1 MKTWLAF
8 WYGIFKNNPTFRLV
22 LGLCPTLAVTTSLE
36 NALGMGLAAT
46 FVLVCSN
53 ALVSALRKVIPGA
66 VHIPCYIVIIATFVT
81 AINLL
86 MQAYL
91 PDLSAS
97 LGIFIPLIVVN
108 CIILGRAE
116 AFACKNGVV
125 DSIADGLGSG
135 IGFTLAL
142 ALVASVR
149 EIAGAGTLTVW
160 GDIAVKGINPGPV
173 TLAIL
178 PAGGFIVLGLLLAL
192 INRIGEWNARRHGA
206 PAPLPIN
213 LDCRHCTMCG
223 NGKAAEKSN
232 AEGREVQGLKVM
244 KCPKCGNDDDK
255 VLDSRSAR
263 DGAAIRRR
271 RECMKCGYR
280 FTTYEE
286 IDRDEVLVIKRDGT
300 RQTFDRQKIDKAIR
314 IACGK
319 RPVSDEQ
326 IRTMI
331 DHVVASIEGD
341 EVPADKIAELV
352 MHELHKVDEVAYI
365 RFASVYRQFKDVAQ
379 FLSAI
384 TEIVKK

>member
-1 MKTWLAF
+1 MSERRADGIIPHMKTILAF

-53 ALVSALRKVIPGA
+53 VLVSALRRVIPAA

-81 AINLL
+81 AVDLL

-108 CIILGRAE
+108 CVILGRAE
-116 AFACKNGVV
+116 AFASRNGVV
-125 DSIADGLGSG
+125 DSFADGLGSG

-142 ALVASVR
+142 ALVAAVR
-149 EIAGAGTLTVW
+149 EICGAGSLTIW

-178 PAGGFIVLGLLLAL
+178 PAGGFITLGLLLAL
-192 INRIGEWNARRHGA
+192 INRFGEWSARRHGA

-223 NGKAAEKSN
+223 RGKDGAEK
-232 AEGREVQGLKVM
+232 AKG
-244 KCPKCGNDDDK
+244 
-255 VLDSRSAR
+255 
-263 DGAAIRRR
+263 
-271 RECMKCGYR
+271 
-280 FTTYEE
+280 
-286 IDRDEVLVIKRDGT
+286 
-300 RQTFDRQKIDKAIR
+300 
-314 IACGK
+314 
-319 RPVSDEQ
+319 
-326 IRTMI
+326 
-331 DHVVASIEGD
+331 
-341 EVPADKIAELV
+341 
-352 MHELHKVDEVAYI
+352 
-365 RFASVYRQFKDVAQ
+365 
-379 FLSAI
+379 
-384 TEIVKK
+384 

>member
-53 ALVSALRKVIPGA
+53 ALVSALRKVIPAA

-81 AINLL
+81 AIDLL

-116 AFACKNGVV
+116 AFACRNGVV

-135 IGFTLAL
+135 VGFTLAL
-142 ALVASVR
+142 ALVAAFR
-149 EIAGAGTLTVW
+149 EIVGAGTLTVW

-178 PAGGFIVLGLLLAL
+178 PAGGFISLGLLLAL
-192 INRIGEWNARRHGA
+192 INRIGEWQARRRGA
-206 PAPLPIN
+206 PPPLPVN

-223 NGKAAEKSN
+223 NGKKRRGRK
-232 AEGREVQGLKVM
+232 EG
-244 KCPKCGNDDDK
+244 
-255 VLDSRSAR
+255 S
-263 DGAAIRRR
+263 
-271 RECMKCGYR
+271 
-280 FTTYEE
+280 
-286 IDRDEVLVIKRDGT
+286 RDEVSQMR
-300 RQTFDRQKIDKAIR
+300 
-314 IACGK
+314 
-319 RPVSDEQ
+319 S
-326 IRTMI
+326 
-331 DHVVASIEGD
+331 
-341 EVPADKIAELV
+341 
-352 MHELHKVDEVAYI
+352 
-365 RFASVYRQFKDVAQ
+365 
-379 FLSAI
+379 
-384 TEIVKK
+384 